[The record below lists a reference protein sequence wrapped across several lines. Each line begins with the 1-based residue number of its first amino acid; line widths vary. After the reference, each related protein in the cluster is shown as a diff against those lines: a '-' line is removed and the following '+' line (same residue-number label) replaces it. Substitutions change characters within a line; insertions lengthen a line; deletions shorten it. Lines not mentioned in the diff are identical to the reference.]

1 MSTTEDMLKW
11 ATGESRHPLSNSP
24 IEETSMGESVSM
36 KNEYRPIEHPGVHWI
51 LIAEDDSRLAKLLR
65 EYFVKHGFAVEI
77 ESRGARAVERI
88 IQDRPALVILDLM
101 LPDMSGFDVCRRV
114 RGRSSTGILM
124 LTASKAEVDQTVG
137 LDLGAD
143 DYVVKPVE
151 PRILLARV
159 RSLLRRLGGVPSNA
173 AELRALS
180 AGGVTLDRDTRTV
193 QVFGSSIELTM
204 IEFDMLSL
212 LIRYSGEVV
221 TREQLCLQTRGV
233 PYDGIDRDVDIH
245 ISRVRRKL
253 EAHGFD
259 ASLLKCVRGLGYLF
273 LKQ

>member
-1 MSTTEDMLKW
+1 
-11 ATGESRHPLSNSP
+11 
-24 IEETSMGESVSM
+24 M
-36 KNEYRPIEHPGVHWI
+36 KNEYSPVNHPDVQRI
-51 LIAEDDSRLAKLLR
+51 LIAEDDARLAGLLR
-65 EYFVKHGFAVEI
+65 EYFVNHGFAVEI

-88 IQDRPALVILDLM
+88 LQERPTLVILDLM

-114 RGRSSTGILM
+114 RDRCSSGILM

-159 RSLLRRLGGVPSNA
+159 RSLLRRLGSLPSNA
-173 AELRALS
+173 ADLQVLS
-180 AGGVTLDRDTRTV
+180 AGGVTLNHDTRTAEI
-193 QVFGSSIELTM
+193 FGCPIELTM
-204 IEFDMLSL
+204 IEFDILWL

-221 TREQLCLQTRGV
+221 TREQLCLQARGV
-233 PYDGIDRDVDIH
+233 SYDGIDRGIDVH
-245 ISRVRRKL
+245 VSRVRRKL

-259 ASLLKCVRGLGYLF
+259 GSLLKSVRGLGYLF
-273 LKQ
+273 IKR